1 MYFALKSYCKSDL
14 KEIKL
19 TPQMLNHDLIENE
32 KTCYKEL
39 KLTVLNYDSLDSFC
53 FFMFH
58 PIYFVDLDKAVQF
71 NFEQS
76 LSLLGYPALKCN
88 ASTHN
93 HLLKKVLRCLNRY
106 ELEPTKPTNQKD
118 ILSIV
123 KFIKKSNTSF
133 NLVTACKKT
142 NETSYSDQRLQDN
155 IIFYSEIEKAELNLL
170 HLTDKQKKS
179 VINNLNENLKAL
191 KLTFY
196 QPICFLL
203 YVGKRFQELQ
213 TLEVRLL
220 SNIFNGFKTFNLE
233 RSRHFDKLNNKNL
246 SAFENLKRFK
256 FVTNWNGK
264 HVPFLINTI
273 LNVLKSSQKT
283 LISFELERY
292 YYADIKKI
300 VDCIC
305 LMLSRS
311 MQLKELSF
319 QYVDYI
325 NYSDIKQI
333 AEANK
338 NNELLIKITY
348 CNRVS
353 RNGIESVIDYINNNN
368 LKCKIEFTQ
377 RSFGFLEQN

>member
-1 MYFALKSYCKSDL
+1 M
-14 KEIKL
+14 
-19 TPQMLNHDLIENE
+19 
-32 KTCYKEL
+32 
-39 KLTVLNYDSLDSFC
+39 
-53 FFMFH
+53 
-58 PIYFVDLDKAVQF
+58 
-71 NFEQS
+71 
-76 LSLLGYPALKCN
+76 CN
-88 ASTHN
+88 VS
-93 HLLKKVLRCLNRY
+93 
-106 ELEPTKPTNQKD
+106 
-118 ILSIV
+118 
-123 KFIKKSNTSF
+123 
-133 NLVTACKKT
+133 
-142 NETSYSDQRLQDN
+142 
-155 IIFYSEIEKAELNLL
+155 
-170 HLTDKQKKS
+170 DKQKKS

-353 RNGIESVIDYINNNN
+353 RNGIESVIDYLNNNN

-377 RSFGFLEQN
+377 RNLGFLEQN